1 MGEFIIT
8 TWIKSQCAKDEW
20 SGIKGVGWGIK
31 LKFFGLIMD
40 KVMFK
45 GLHLDDNLGD

>member
-1 MGEFIIT
+1 MN
-8 TWIKSQCAKDEW
+8 
-20 SGIKGVGWGIK
+20 GVESRGIK
-31 LKFFGLIMD
+31 LKLFGLIMD